1 MGMTGFDSAIHRH
14 QLSLAGMAA
23 VPVTHMLH
31 PIDADTGILAK
42 ARKIVEGVRLPQL
55 VPVLA

>member
-1 MGMTGFDSAIHRH
+1 
-14 QLSLAGMAA
+14 MAA

-55 VPVLA
+55 APVLA